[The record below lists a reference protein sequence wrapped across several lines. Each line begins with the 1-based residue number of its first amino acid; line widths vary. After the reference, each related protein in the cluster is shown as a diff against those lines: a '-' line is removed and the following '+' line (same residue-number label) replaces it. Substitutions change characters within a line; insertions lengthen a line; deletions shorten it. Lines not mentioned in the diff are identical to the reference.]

1 MKRFT
6 RPSIQLLL
14 ALITALFA
22 AVVSLSFAADGDLA
36 PAPGGI
42 LLPELGSPSDQY
54 LTPADE
60 TRLGREFIKNVR
72 ETQDVVDEP
81 LIDEYIQSMGRQL
94 VEQSDAAGG
103 QFHFFVIRSPVIN
116 AFAGPGGYIG
126 IYSGLI
132 LASQS
137 ESELASVVAHEIA
150 HVTQKHLLRAFDA
163 ANRMSGKTAALLLAA
178 VLIGASASGEAGMA
192 IAAGAQANALQQQ
205 INFTR
210 SNEQEAD
217 HVGIGLL
224 ADANFDPRSMPIFF
238 ERLTDASRLYENGI
252 PEILRTHPVTTNRIA
267 DALNRAD
274 TYPYRQYTSSHRY
287 YLVREMLRVSHYD
300 KPADAVKYYAE
311 GLKQERYLNQEAH
324 RFGYVLALQQAGDP
338 DQAEKML
345 QPLLKQ
351 RPTET
356 SYIQV
361 QARIALARR
370 EMEQALQTLQTAYLL
385 LPNDYPLAIHYAET
399 LLKAGKQSEVD
410 KVIDQL
416 RALRPREPRLLRLA
430 ARAAQARGKQTES
443 HRQLAEA
450 YVFEGDLAAAINQL
464 EIALKQPDKG
474 DFYLQSQ
481 LEARLQELQQRH
493 SEAQAKSQ

>member
-1 MKRFT
+1 
-6 RPSIQLLL
+6 
-14 ALITALFA
+14 
-22 AVVSLSFAADGDLA
+22 
-36 PAPGGI
+36 
-42 LLPELGSPSDQY
+42 
-54 LTPADE
+54 
-60 TRLGREFIKNVR
+60 
-72 ETQDVVDEP
+72 
-81 LIDEYIQSMGRQL
+81 
-94 VEQSDAAGG
+94 
-103 QFHFFVIRSPVIN
+103 
-116 AFAGPGGYIG
+116 
-126 IYSGLI
+126 
-132 LASQS
+132 
-137 ESELASVVAHEIA
+137 
-150 HVTQKHLLRAFDA
+150 
-163 ANRMSGKTAALLLAA
+163 
-178 VLIGASASGEAGMA
+178 
-192 IAAGAQANALQQQ
+192 
-205 INFTR
+205 
-210 SNEQEAD
+210 
-217 HVGIGLL
+217 
-224 ADANFDPRSMPIFF
+224 
-238 ERLTDASRLYENGI
+238 
-252 PEILRTHPVTTNRIA
+252 
-267 DALNRAD
+267 
-274 TYPYRQYTSSHRY
+274 
-287 YLVREMLRVSHYD
+287 
-300 KPADAVKYYAE
+300 
-311 GLKQERYLNQEAH
+311 
-324 RFGYVLALQQAGDP
+324 VLALQQAGDP